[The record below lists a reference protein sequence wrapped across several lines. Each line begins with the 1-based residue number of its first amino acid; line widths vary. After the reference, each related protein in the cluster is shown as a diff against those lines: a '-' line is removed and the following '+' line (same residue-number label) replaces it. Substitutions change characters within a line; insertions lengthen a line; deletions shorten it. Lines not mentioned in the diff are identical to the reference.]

1 MRIFVA
7 GLRARRW
14 LNLGLFALGVLAVA
28 AAVAGPLFARSTAE
42 YLLDKSGRDAPTA
55 ESGLHAEVTP
65 YFAKNNGPSSGG
77 TEVLDDQG
85 RKQMLDTVELLL
97 GEGDTATF
105 WRPPTRY
112 LISDGELRVGAQSYL
127 MSTYWREGMCEHAVV
142 VGRCPSGPDEA
153 LADPLMLK
161 RLGTDVGDTITVLFP
176 TAGALDGKVRKDVA
190 QTLTIVGT
198 YTIADADD
206 SYWYDPS
213 RTVGDATLRPPGL
226 GSQVVPTAPSLLVD
240 EPAISVT
247 RATTAG
253 GDRPLDLDEF
263 NIGNAEDAEAALQGW
278 NQLYDIYGP
287 PAVPGIAVNSLSGVI
302 AQVRNESTLL
312 DRVSVSSAVPLIV
325 LALLMLYVLGAA
337 AAEARRP
344 EVALAKLR
352 GHSRPRIALFALS
365 ESLAVLVLAV
375 PAGALVGVAANRV
388 MTRLWL
394 GSTPLVITPQAWTAL
409 GAVALAAVVATAV
422 AVVGVVREPVNDS
435 LTVATRRRVPSKLT
449 LLLRGGLVA
458 VAVAA
463 VVQIRSRDV
472 TSSSSYLEL
481 LTPLFVGLAA
491 SVLAVPLVVGLSR
504 LWTRRTATRGGTT
517 PFLASRRLSR
527 RRDAATLVL
536 PFLLATTITVFA
548 FSAWRVADDWRVSR
562 AAADVGAATAYVTD
576 TPPDQLLRI
585 THAVDPDG
593 RYLAAAVPAASRT
606 QDGARVAL
614 VDASRFASVAAW
626 DDSWGAGPAQ
636 VQEWLTAPTSL
647 DPITF
652 AGTHVTVDLA
662 DIQLEGDLNLPLALA
677 LRYTAG
683 DTGRETVV
691 QLGDVPLSGTA
702 HLRAGTPGCEEA
714 CTVEQIY
721 LSGSSDSVTDAQG
734 SLRIQAI
741 AADGRR
747 PRRLAARRRHR
758 LAAGPPLRHQGP
770 PAHARRRRGR
780 AAGHHA
786 QERHLDHP
794 ADHRRRARVAA
805 AGAHRRVG
813 GRGGRH
819 RPGARRLAVG
829 SADADAADRS
839 RRLAAARRH
848 QRRPLRPR
856 QRAAGVR
863 RPGRRRTSHPAAGR
877 ARTRPPRSCTTSRTP
892 ASCWTPGA
900 ARPRSSTSCAP
911 TRSPWPGRV
920 SCSRAWPAWPSRSS
934 GWPRWRW
941 CSCAGGPTRSPH
953 CAWSAYAAGCCAGP
967 SSPSTSRCWAPP
979 CSPARSAPCS
989 PSGCCSRRWTSVR
1002 RRRSSRSRTSGRAGV
1017 SSASSSAP
1025 ESWSRCCWRS
1035 GSPGAR
1041 SSRERRTACA
1051 RPISADAGGLWEGRM
1066 VSPGRSPRAR

>member
-1 MRIFVA
+1 M
-7 GLRARRW
+7 
-14 LNLGLFALGVLAVA
+14 
-28 AAVAGPLFARSTAE
+28 
-42 YLLDKSGRDAPTA
+42 
-55 ESGLHAEVTP
+55 TP
-65 YFAKNNGPSSGG
+65 
-77 TEVLDDQG
+77 
-85 RKQMLDTVELLL
+85 
-97 GEGDTATF
+97 
-105 WRPPTRY
+105 
-112 LISDGELRVGAQSYL
+112 
-127 MSTYWREGMCEHAVV
+127 
-142 VGRCPSGPDEA
+142 
-153 LADPLMLK
+153 
-161 RLGTDVGDTITVLFP
+161 
-176 TAGALDGKVRKDVA
+176 
-190 QTLTIVGT
+190 
-198 YTIADADD
+198 
-206 SYWYDPS
+206 
-213 RTVGDATLRPPGL
+213 TLRPPGL

-365 ESLAVLVLAV
+365 ESLAVLMLAV
-375 PAGALVGVAANRV
+375 PAGALAGVAANRV

-435 LTVATRRRVPSKLT
+435 LTVATRRRVASKLT

-652 AGTHVTVDLA
+652 TGSHVTVDLA
-662 DIQLEGDLNLPLALA
+662 DIRLEGDLNLPLALG

-691 QLGDVPLSGTA
+691 QLGDVPLRGTA
-702 HLRAGTPGCEEA
+702 HLRAGTPGCDET

-741 AADGRR
+741 AADGADPGDWRLDDATAWR
-747 PRRLAARRRHR
+747 PARPYGTKDNPPTLDAGAGGLQVTTPKNDTSIIRLTTADVPEA
-758 LAAGPPLRHQGP
+758 PPLVLTGGSVAEQDGTGLVSGASLLGQRTPMQLTGRAGSLP
-770 PAHARRRRGR
+770 LVGTSGGLSDLGSALREYGDQVGDVPLTQLLVAPGHARLGPARRRGR
-780 AAGHHA
+780 RRPAGHPAQRGRGARQAAHRPVLGGLEGLPVRGPGQPGAGVPRAGRDGAGAAALAGLRGRGAARGRRTPPGAAPGRRHRVRRAAGHGRA
-786 QERHLDHP
+786 RRCRQ
-794 ADHRRRARVAA
+794 RRAVAVAA
-805 AGAHRRVG
+805 AAVHGPRCCDGVRAGPGLRAAL
-813 GRGGRH
+813 GRH
-819 RPGARRLAVG
+819 RPGRRVG
-829 SADADAADRS
+829 DR
-839 RRLAAARRH
+839 
-848 QRRPLRPR
+848 
-856 QRAAGVR
+856 
-863 RPGRRRTSHPAAGR
+863 GR
-877 ARTRPPRSCTTSRTP
+877 
-892 ASCWTPGA
+892 GA
-900 ARPRSSTSCAP
+900 ARAVDRLAHHRAGNAGPPA
-911 TRSPWPGRV
+911 PGR
-920 SCSRAWPAWPSRSS
+920 
-934 GWPRWRW
+934 PRLTQ
-941 CSCAGGPTRSPH
+941 A
-953 CAWSAYAAGCCAGP
+953 
-967 SSPSTSRCWAPP
+967 
-979 CSPARSAPCS
+979 
-989 PSGCCSRRWTSVR
+989 V
-1002 RRRSSRSRTSGRAGV
+1002 V
-1017 SSASSSAP
+1017 SSD
-1025 ESWSRCCWRS
+1025 E
-1035 GSPGAR
+1035 
-1041 SSRERRTACA
+1041 
-1051 RPISADAGGLWEGRM
+1051 
-1066 VSPGRSPRAR
+1066 